1 MTRFI
6 IFFSIIVS
14 INSVLAQGLPKGFA
28 PREKEPF
35 FLESIGVTENP
46 YQNRAF
52 APNLYTEPPSFEK
65 RTMAEWEEIQ
75 ALTITWST
83 DYTIEEELILAQ
95 IVEGSIDQ
103 SQVIIICENQDEV
116 ENYLISQNIS
126 TTNVTYLEAEYNSI
140 WMRDYG
146 QNTVYRNNVDSP
158 FLVDWIYNRN
168 RPNDDL
174 VPEAIASNLNLD
186 IYATSQSPWDM
197 MATGGNFMSDGMGTG
212 FSSNLIIDE
221 NSGGNAWDGRTYPN
235 HSQDEINNIL
245 SEFMGI
251 DRYILMETLPFD
263 GIHHI
268 DMHMKLLDEE
278 TLLVAEYP
286 EDIAD
291 GPQIEANLQYI
302 LENYNSAFGTPYKV
316 IRIPSPPSIQ
326 GNYPDN
332 NGYYRT
338 YTNSVFVNN
347 TILVPFYR
355 TEYDT
360 IAQRIYEQALPGY
373 NIVGID
379 VDDQNTFLISYSGA
393 IHCITHSVGVQ
404 EPLLIQHQ
412 SLQNTLPQN
421 QYQVNAFIQHTS
433 GIESASLYW
442 KTNLEDDYQS
452 ITMTN
457 TNDDNWSTQIT
468 QDIPAATTVY
478 YYITAQANSG
488 KQMSR
493 PMPAPEGYFD
503 FYIMDPTV
511 SSINSFDDIETHIDA
526 YPNPASAITC
536 IPIKTETSEYATLEM
551 YDVFGKKTTTIHDG
565 MINAG
570 SSKYFINA
578 KDYAPGVYFIILNK
592 QGKILRK
599 KIVIN

>member
-1 MTRFI
+1 MTRLFI
-6 IFFSIIVS
+6 FISFISANYLF
-14 INSVLAQGLPKGFA
+14 AQGLPKGFA
-28 PREKEPF
+28 PNEKESF

-52 APNLYTEPPSFEK
+52 TPNLYTEPPSFDK

-83 DYTIEEELILAQ
+83 DYSIQEELILAQ
-95 IVEGSIDQ
+95 IVENSIDQ
-103 SQVIIICENQDEV
+103 SKVIIICENENQVD
-116 ENYLISQNIS
+116 NYLTSQNIN
-126 TTNVTYLEAEYNSI
+126 TTNVIYIEADYNSI

-146 QNTVYRNNVDSP
+146 QNTVYKNKVEEP

-186 IYATSQSPWDM
+186 IYTTTQSPWDM

-221 NSGGNAWDGRTYPN
+221 NSGGYAWNGQTYPD
-235 HSQDEINNIL
+235 HSLDEINNIL
-245 SEFMGI
+245 DEFMGI
-251 DRYILMETLPFD
+251 DRYILMETLPYD

-278 TLLVAEYP
+278 TLLIAEYP
-286 EDIAD
+286 EGTAD

-316 IRIPSPPSIQ
+316 IRIPSPPSTQ

-347 TILVPFYR
+347 TVLVPFYR

-360 IAQRIYEQALPGY
+360 IAQRIYEEALPGY

-379 VDDQNTFLISYSGA
+379 VDNQNTFLISYSGA
-393 IHCITHSVGVQ
+393 IHCITHSVGVKD
-404 EPLLIQHQ
+404 PLLIQHQ
-412 SLQNTLPQN
+412 SLENTLPQE
-421 QYQVNAFIQHTS
+421 QYLVEAFIEHSS
-433 GIESASLYW
+433 GIESADLYW
-442 KTNLEDDYQS
+442 TTNLDDGYQS

-457 TNDDNWSTQIT
+457 NGENNWSAQING
-468 QDIPAATTVY
+468 DIPPQTMVY
-478 YYITAQANSG
+478 YYISAQANSG

-503 FYIMDPTV
+503 FYIIDPNV
-511 SSINSFDDIETHIDA
+511 SSVNPFKDLETSIDI
-526 YPNPASAITC
+526 YPNPAKAITC
-536 IPIKTETSEYATLEM
+536 IPIETQTSANARIEM
-551 YDVFGKKTTTIHDG
+551 HDIFGKKVSTIHNG
-565 MINAG
+565 IINAG
-570 SSKYFINA
+570 TSKFFINA
-578 KDYAPGVYFIILNK
+578 KDFASGVYFIAMYK
-592 QGKILRK
+592 EGKIYRK